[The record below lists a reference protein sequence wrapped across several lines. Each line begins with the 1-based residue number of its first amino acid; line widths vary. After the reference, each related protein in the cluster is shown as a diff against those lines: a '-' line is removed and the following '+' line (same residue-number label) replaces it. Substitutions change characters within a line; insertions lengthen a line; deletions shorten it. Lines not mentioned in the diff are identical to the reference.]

1 MSTVINSELKKIH
14 CDRNKYEIGID
25 EVGRGPMFGR
35 LYVAGVILPKDDIFM
50 HKNMKDSK
58 KIHSH
63 KKMCEL
69 SDYIKNNA
77 VSWHIH
83 FIEANTIDEINIR
96 QSVLCG
102 MKECA
107 VQIIKKLGG
116 SPFAICDE
124 EKQLFDNKFFLIVD
138 GNDFKPYMCFNEST
152 ELIEEIP
159 HITVEKGDNNYS
171 SIAAASIIAKAARDQ
186 YIIDLCEEY
195 PLLKERYQLHTNMG
209 YGTKAHMEGIKK
221 WGISQWHRRSF
232 GICKISKE
240 SDI

>member
-1 MSTVINSELKKIH
+1 MTTSINTELKKYH
-14 CDRNKYEIGID
+14 CEKNKYEIGID

-35 LYVAGVILPKDDIFM
+35 LYVAGVILPKDDTFM

-63 KKMCEL
+63 KKMTEL
-69 SDYIKNNA
+69 SDYIKSNA
-77 VSWHIH
+77 VAWHIH
-83 FIEANTIDEINIR
+83 FVESDIIDKINIR
-96 QSVLCG
+96 QAVLQA

-107 VQIIKKLGG
+107 KQIMIKMGG
-116 SPFAICDE
+116 EPFSLCEQDKTI
-124 EKQLFDNKFFLIVD
+124 FDNKYFLIVD
-138 GNDFKPYMCFNEST
+138 GNDFPPYTVFNEST
-152 ELIEEIP
+152 ELIQEIP

-171 SIAAASIIAKAARDQ
+171 AIAAASIIAKAARDQ

-195 PLLKERYQLHTNMG
+195 PALKERYQLHKNMG
-209 YGTKAHMEGIKK
+209 YGTKAHMEGIKN

-240 SDI
+240 CDV